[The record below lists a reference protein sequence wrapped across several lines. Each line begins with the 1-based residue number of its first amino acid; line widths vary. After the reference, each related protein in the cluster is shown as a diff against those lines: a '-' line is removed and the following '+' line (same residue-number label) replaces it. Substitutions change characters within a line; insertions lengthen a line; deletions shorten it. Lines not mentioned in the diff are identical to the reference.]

1 MDSDSPSLSA
11 VAAGSAILPVV
22 GIDIARRKFDVAVR
36 GQHGRGAF
44 KFKAFANDE
53 AGFAALALW
62 LARAGLDT
70 VHAVMEATGSDGEAL
85 AVWLTEAGHRVSV
98 VNPAQIRGFGQS
110 LLVRNKTDKADSRV
124 IALFGESHRPPAWQP
139 PAPEVRQLQAW
150 VRRLIALQDL
160 KQQEDNRLTTAHA
173 VVRPSIE
180 GIITVLNREIETVRQ
195 CIRDHFDQHPG
206 LKAQADLL
214 DSIPGIGEATI
225 SSLLAFMGDLS
236 RFRQAKQLAAF
247 AGLTPRQFQSG
258 SSVRGKTHLTKTGNP
273 QLRKALYMP
282 ALVALRHNPVIKAF
296 YQRLRAHGKPPKSA
310 LAACMRKLLHI
321 VFAVLKSQKPFN
333 PNHLIAS

>member
-1 MDSDSPSLSA
+1 MESASA
-11 VAAGSAILPVV
+11 VLPVL

-36 GQHGRGAF
+36 ANGGTGAF
-44 KFKAFANDE
+44 KFKTFANE
-53 AGFAALALW
+53 VSGFEALATW
-62 LARAGLDT
+62 LAGHGREI

-85 AVWLTEAGHRVSV
+85 AVWLTDAGHRVSV
-98 VNPAQIRGFGQS
+98 VNPAQIKGFGQS

-124 IALFGESHRPPAWQP
+124 IALFGEAHRPDAWRP

-160 KQQEDNRLTTAHA
+160 KQQEDNRLPTANA
-173 VVRPSIE
+173 VVKPSIQS
-180 GIITVLNREIETVRQ
+180 IITVLTKEIEMVKQRL
-195 CIRDHFDQHPG
+195 RDHFDQHPG

-225 SSLLAFMGDLS
+225 ASLLAFMGDIN
-236 RFRQAKQLAAF
+236 RFAHAKQLAAF

-258 SSVRGKTHLTKTGNP
+258 SSVRGATHLTKAGNP
-273 QLRKALYMP
+273 LLRKALYMP
-282 ALVALRHNPVIKAF
+282 ALVAMRHNPLIRAF
-296 YQRLRAHGKPPKSA
+296 YQRLRANGKPAKSA

-321 VFAVLKSQKPFN
+321 VFGVLKSQTPFN
-333 PNHLIAS
+333 PNPSLAS